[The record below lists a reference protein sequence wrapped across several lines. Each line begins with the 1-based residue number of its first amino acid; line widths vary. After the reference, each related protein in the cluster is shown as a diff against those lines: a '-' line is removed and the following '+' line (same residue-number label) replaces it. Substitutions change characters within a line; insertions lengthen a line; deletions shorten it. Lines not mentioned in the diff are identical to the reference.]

1 MVVSTGLVVVVVTF
15 SDLAVVVVVASAL
28 DEAVVVVVAGVV
40 VISSPAL
47 TVSGETS
54 VGAEYETDLYP
65 PSASATIVS
74 TSTQ

>member
-1 MVVSTGLVVVVVTF
+1 MQGWLDF
-15 SDLAVVVVVASAL
+15 DVVVVASAL

-47 TVSGETS
+47 TVSGEPS